1 MRNHRITPTLA
12 AVLLT
17 VAVLLTLGACSSTQ
31 STGQQVD
38 DATITSKVKAKLT
51 ADPEVNPFNIDV
63 DTDAG
68 VVTLR
73 GRVEDPEA
81 KTEAAKLARNTTGVV
96 SVRNEIRVGE
106 RVGSETP
113 ASDQA
118 IAAAIQ
124 TEIAADT
131 DVAAVNIDVDVQ
143 DGVVTLSG
151 VVKTEMARQEAE
163 RIARNHD
170 GVRSVVN
177 QLEVRAGK

>member
-17 VAVLLTLGACSSTQ
+17 VAVLLTLGACASTQ
-31 STGQQVD
+31 SPGQQVD
-38 DATITSKVKAKLT
+38 DAAITSKVKAKLT
-51 ADPEVNPFNIDV
+51 ADPEINPFNIDV

-68 VVTLR
+68 VVSLR
-73 GRVEDPEA
+73 GTVEDPEA
-81 KTEAAKLARNTTGVV
+81 KTQAERLARNTEGVV
-96 SVRNEIRVGE
+96 SVRNEISVGE
-106 RVGSETP
+106 TTVGQRVDDAALATKVKGSIT
-113 ASDQA
+113 
-118 IAAAIQ
+118 
-124 TEIAADT
+124 ADP
-131 DVAAVNIDVDVQ
+131 DLNPFNIDVDVK

-177 QLEVRAGK
+177 QLEVQAGR